1 MSLCWTVGIALWVT
15 LGVAV
20 GSWAQESPPPAGT
33 EASPASPAE
42 VKRRLRLLRAWE
54 ITRVLKLDGETAG
67 KVLAAFARTDQRRQA
82 ILKQRSDARREMV
95 RLTKKKDADAAA
107 MQTVVDAFV
116 KSTVDLMQLYNEE
129 FQELKAVLSPLQQA
143 KYLLAQRTFHS
154 KIQQMLRRVQ
164 KK

>member
-1 MSLCWTVGIALWVT
+1 
-15 LGVAV
+15 
-20 GSWAQESPPPAGT
+20 
-33 EASPASPAE
+33 
-42 VKRRLRLLRAWE
+42 
-54 ITRVLKLDGETAG
+54 
-67 KVLAAFARTDQRRQA
+67 
-82 ILKQRSDARREMV
+82 
-95 RLTKKKDADAAA
+95 